1 MAKGQVALK
10 RLTED
15 EARETLEGLIWAN
28 GRVCPHCGN
37 CDQARI
43 VGLKANAK
51 SDVRPGLYRC
61 KECRKQFTVT
71 VGSIFEGS
79 KVALR
84 DWVYAFAAMCASK
97 KGISALQL
105 SRELGCQYK
114 TAWFMCHRIRLAMR
128 TEDMQKL
135 MGTVSVDET
144 YVGGK
149 PRNPG
154 EGKPKMP
161 VVALVE
167 KGGRARSRVTPDVT
181 AANLRKHMTENIDK
195 TAVIHTDELPMYKN
209 LAKPFGG
216 HQRVNH
222 SNRQFVGKDGAN
234 SNEVESYFALLKRGI
249 YGTFHN
255 VSPQHLQRFVDEF
268 DFRWSNRYVS
278 DTERTFVAIGQ
289 AKGKRL
295 MYREAKKPAE
305 GLWG

>member
-1 MAKGQVALK
+1 M
-10 RLTED
+10 
-15 EARETLEGLIWAN
+15 LEGLIWAN
-28 GRVCPHCGN
+28 GKTCPHCGN

-43 VGLKANAK
+43 VGLMPTATNK
-51 SDVRPGLYRC
+51 VRPGLYRC

-84 DWVYAFAAMCASK
+84 DWVYAFAAICASK

-114 TAWFMCHRIRLAMR
+114 TAWFMSHRIRLAMR
-128 TEDMQKL
+128 TEDMEKL

-167 KGGRARSRVTPDVT
+167 KGGRARSKVTTDVT
-181 AANLRKHMTENIDK
+181 RATLRKHMTANIDRSA
-195 TAVIHTDELPMYKN
+195 TIMTDE
-209 LAKPFGG
+209 AKTYMGIGKFFQG
-216 HQRVNH
+216 HKTVNH
-222 SNRQFVGKDGAN
+222 SQREFARGGAH
-234 SNEVESYFALLKRGI
+234 SNEVESYFSLLKRGV
-249 YGTFHN
+249 YGTFHH

-268 DFRWSNRYVS
+268 DFRWSNRFVS
-278 DTERTFVAIGQ
+278 DTERTFIAIGQ
-289 AKGKRL
+289 ASGKRL
-295 MYREAKKPAE
+295 MYRKPVAE
-305 GLWG
+305 